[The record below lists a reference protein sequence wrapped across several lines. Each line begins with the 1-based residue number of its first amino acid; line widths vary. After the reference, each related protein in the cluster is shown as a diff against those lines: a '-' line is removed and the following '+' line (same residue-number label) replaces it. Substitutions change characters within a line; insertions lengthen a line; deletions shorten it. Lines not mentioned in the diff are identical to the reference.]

1 MPCHRPLTR
10 RLPVNAPAAA
20 AVLSPRS
27 HAVGTETAMLNC
39 DVAEAIERLIDAK
52 LISFHRDSAQSQQQ
66 QLDRDRQIELA
77 KQELERALDRMGR
90 AS

>member
-1 MPCHRPLTR
+1 
-10 RLPVNAPAAA
+10 
-20 AVLSPRS
+20 
-27 HAVGTETAMLNC
+27 MLNC

-52 LISFHRDSAQSQQQ
+52 LIGFHRDTAPSQQQ